1 MKLRETTREHHR
13 LQENFSCRLLI
24 KVLKPQLMYWPTY
37 IQSDMNNNHLPRKLV
52 TQVTKGLIRSTN
64 KALTERKKVICVEPG
79 AQDPESSVLTP
90 PPLFK

>member
-1 MKLRETTREHHR
+1 MKLRETTRDHHR

-24 KVLKPQLMYWPTY
+24 KVLKPQLMYWPIY
-37 IQSDMNNNHLPRKLV
+37 IQCDMNNNHLPRKLV
-52 TQVTKGLIRSTN
+52 TQVTKGPIRSTN